1 MALRARY
8 WGYAAQ
14 STSEC
19 VSLQSDR
26 NMMSL
31 LAIFPGKFV
40 HLTEYFDCATSG
52 SSCNETT
59 KDCRPLG
66 LDPLQTR
73 NTGR

>member
-1 MALRARY
+1 
-8 WGYAAQ
+8 
-14 STSEC
+14 
-19 VSLQSDR
+19 
-26 NMMSL
+26 MMSL